1 MQSDPEHR
9 STVRTFFR
17 ETVLSGAED
26 TDLYVIRKMST
37 ENLSRTSFSNVVLLK
52 RTTFE
57 NRKPLKNLL
66 KTSFTLSNFKVSD
79 VSKYGISVKEVS
91 DRRRRMVVATRHSH
105 SQNQIDD
112 FSKAESVK
120 LSAENVAC
128 IA

>member
-57 NRKPLKNLL
+57 NRKPLKNQR
-66 KTSFTLSNFKVSD
+66 FFR
-79 VSKYGISVKEVS
+79 GFSVF
-91 DRRRRMVVATRHSH
+91 
-105 SQNQIDD
+105 D
-112 FSKAESVK
+112 FRFSVDIFRIF
-120 LSAENVAC
+120 SMAIPSYMA
-128 IA
+128 